1 MTINRLSV
9 RAAFLAVSSAAAV
22 LLSAT
27 GCRHSDIVELPLT
40 WHEGFGPFDLSFSGD
55 RAYNPDSDASAPAIT
70 GFPDG
75 MSEIRTG
82 IFETNILQTC
92 YEDHI
97 AGRMSDER
105 YGHLLEAWGWIPDTT
120 VLSRNHVDTQ
130 IAFAVGKCQDG
141 ALCIAVDTDGDSDLS
156 DEKPLVLTET
166 DSLFNSAERDSI
178 LSANTVIATV
188 EQYDGKSIKRSPL
201 PLVLSYD
208 SKSGIIFKGMAE
220 HATARHKGVELA
232 VRTDNLAY
240 NFIHV
245 TKVSGKHDWD
255 DAQDEVFAKGDY
267 IDINGK
273 MYRICGIDIAT
284 NSLVLENTGLP
295 REKLY
300 SSQPGFYPYPLEGP
314 EFSSG
319 ERISLESM
327 KGKYVLLAFWSTGC
341 GPCIREIPTL
351 KELYDMTDRDSLEI
365 IGIAG
370 NSDPDMVK
378 HLIGEHDIA
387 WPQLLSTSDNDIIGT
402 YHVNGYPT
410 NILIGPDGTVITDRI
425 YGRHIM
431 DIASVISGK

>member
-188 EQYDGKSIKRSPL
+188 EQYDGKSIKREEIDH
-201 PLVLSYD
+201 VFDKYYT
-208 SKSGIIFKGMAE
+208 
-220 HATARHKGVELA
+220 TAKKFR
-232 VRTDNLAY
+232 
-240 NFIHV
+240 
-245 TKVSGKHDWD
+245 KVG
-255 DAQDEVFAKGDY
+255 
-267 IDINGK
+267 
-273 MYRICGIDIAT
+273 
-284 NSLVLENTGLP
+284 TGLGLYLSNRIVKAHNGEIIVETDSYNP
-295 REKLY
+295 YTTFMIKL
-300 SSQPGFYPYPLEGP
+300 PILT
-314 EFSSG
+314 
-319 ERISLESM
+319 
-327 KGKYVLLAFWSTGC
+327 KGKNV
-341 GPCIREIPTL
+341 
-351 KELYDMTDRDSLEI
+351 
-365 IGIAG
+365 
-370 NSDPDMVK
+370 
-378 HLIGEHDIA
+378 
-387 WPQLLSTSDNDIIGT
+387 
-402 YHVNGYPT
+402 
-410 NILIGPDGTVITDRI
+410 
-425 YGRHIM
+425 
-431 DIASVISGK
+431 